1 VTAAADKV
9 RLGGM
14 ALPNG
19 VLVHGPHSWAC
30 AIRSAGGELELASG
44 EKSVRSADVESPLL
58 RGLVRVAEL
67 LAVLP
72 AVRRALPEAELPF
85 RQGRVMAAMAGCALA
100 AKGLRASRLGPV
112 GQETAAALLALV
124 PVTTA
129 LRGTELAAY
138 HGAEHISIGSYEHG
152 RPRPREHERC
162 GSHLLGPL
170 LVSTVVGNVAAG
182 KIARTPTGRTA
193 ARLLAGAVSVAAA
206 TELYGWALRNPG
218 TGLSRALSW
227 PGHELQRRFLT
238 AEPTAEQLEVA
249 QAALDECLRL
259 ELGRASPNQPPQ

>member
-1 VTAAADKV
+1 LTGTADKV

-19 VLVHGPHSWAC
+19 VLVHGPRSWAC
-30 AIRSAGGELELASG
+30 AVRGSDGGLKLASGDKSIRSA
-44 EKSVRSADVESPLL
+44 DTESPLL

-72 AVRRALPEAELPF
+72 AVRRELPEAQLPF
-85 RQGRVMAAMAGCALA
+85 RQGRVLAAMAGCAIA
-100 AKGLRASRLGPV
+100 ARGLRASRLGPV
-112 GQETAAALLALV
+112 GQETAAAVLALV
-124 PVTTA
+124 PVTAA

-152 RPRPREHERC
+152 QPRPREHERC
-162 GSHLLGPL
+162 GSHLLGPV
-170 LVSTVVGNVAAG
+170 LVTTIAGNVAAG
-182 KIARTPTGRTA
+182 RLARTPAGKTA
-193 ARLLAGAVSVAAA
+193 ARVLAGAVSLAAA
-206 TELYGWALRNPG
+206 TELYGWALRNPE

-238 AEPTAEQLEVA
+238 AEPTPDQLEVA
-249 QAALDECLRL
+249 QAALDECLRR
-259 ELGRASPNQPPQ
+259 ERTSPKQP

>member
-1 VTAAADKV
+1 VTDSAGKV

-30 AIRSAGGELELASG
+30 AIRHSDGELKLASG
-44 EKSVRSADVESPLL
+44 DKSIRSTDMEPPLL
-58 RGLVRVAEL
+58 RGLVRVAEM

-72 AVRRALPEAELPF
+72 AVRRELPEAQLPF
-85 RQGRVMAAMAGCALA
+85 RQGRVLAAMAGCAIA
-100 AKGLRASRLGPV
+100 ARRLRASRLGPV
-112 GQETAAALLALV
+112 GQETVAALLALV

-170 LVSTVVGNVAAG
+170 LVTTIAGNVAAG
-182 KIARTPTGRTA
+182 GLARTPAGKTA
-193 ARLLAGAVSVAAA
+193 ARLLAGALSVAAA

-218 TGLSRALSW
+218 TSLSRALSW
-227 PGHELQRRFLT
+227 PGHELQHRFLT
-238 AEPTAEQLEVA
+238 AEPTPEQLEVA

-259 ELGRASPNQPPQ
+259 ELGRSSPKQP

>member
-1 VTAAADKV
+1 MSADKV

-19 VLVHGPHSWAC
+19 VLVHGPHAWAC
-30 AIRSAGGELELASG
+30 AVRAADGELKLASG
-44 EKSVRSADVESPLL
+44 EKSIRSADMESPLV

-67 LAVLP
+67 VAVLP
-72 AVRRALPEAELPF
+72 AVRRELPEAQLPF
-85 RQGRVMAAMAGCALA
+85 RQGRVIAAMVGCAITA
-100 AKGLRASRLGPV
+100 RGLRASRLGPV

-162 GSHLLGPL
+162 GSHLLAPV
-170 LVSTVVGNVAAG
+170 LVATVAGNVVAG
-182 KIARTPTGRTA
+182 KAARTPAGKTA
-193 ARLLAGAVSVAAA
+193 ARLVAGVASVAAA
-206 TELYGWALRNPG
+206 TEVYGWALRNPESS
-218 TGLSRALSW
+218 LSRALSW

-238 AEPTAEQLEVA
+238 AEPTPEQLEVA
-249 QAALDECLRL
+249 GAALAECLRL
-259 ELGRASPNQPPQ
+259 ELGRNAA